1 MRRIAGLLLATGL
14 ATAAAPGAE
23 APAAGVRAAAQ
34 GARLQGTW
42 SVNGR
47 VTRADGVRGEHKG
60 QRVRRSWTF
69 ESTCPLGPCRTV
81 RLSRERSLRQV
92 DRLVLSRAAA
102 RRYVG
107 HGRFYVRL
115 RCGGRTYPRGG
126 VAYVTVRLSITR
138 AATVQS
144 TPFATAIRAAYTN
157 PRRVNRTP
165 CPGGLGRDAGT
176 YSGTLSTPLPAPP
189 TPDFTSTTDP
199 LTGTVA
205 FADTSRASNGARV
218 ASWNWDFGD
227 PASGAENTSS
237 VANPSHHYAAHGV
250 YTVTLTV
257 TDANGLTATVTHQV
271 VV

>member
-1 MRRIAGLLLATGL
+1 VATGL
-14 ATAAAPGAE
+14 AAGAAPGLD
-23 APAAGVRAAAQ
+23 APAATAGAAAEA
-34 GARLQGTW
+34 ARLQGTW
-42 SVNGR
+42 SVHGR

-69 ESTCPLGPCRTV
+69 QSTCAAGPCRTV
-81 RLSRERSLRQV
+81 SLSRERSLRQV
-92 DRLVLSRAAA
+92 DRLVLTRAAP

-126 VAYVTVRLSITR
+126 VAYETVRVTIS
-138 AATVQS
+138 ASATVQS
-144 TPFATAIRAAYTN
+144 TPFATAIRADYTN

-165 CPGGLGRDAGT
+165 CAGNLGRDAGT

-189 TPDFTSTTDP
+189 APEFTSTTDP
-199 LTGTVA
+199 VTGTVT
-205 FADTSRASNGARV
+205 FADASKSSNGARV

-227 PASGAENTSS
+227 PASGSANSS
-237 VANPSHHYAAHGV
+237 SAANPSHHYGAPGS

-257 TDANGLTATVTHQV
+257 TDRNGLTATITHQV